1 MLGNTFGA
9 ETKSEDIKMGKEL
22 EQEYRENGMGI
33 KWFEAKRF
41 LVTSLRNPMNVH
53 MVDFDEYDGYGECS
67 CEYFQFMIAPKLKQG
82 KQPFKKCRHLRS
94 ARRVMERT
102 LT

>member
-1 MLGNTFGA
+1 MKSGD
-9 ETKSEDIKMGKEL
+9 TKTEKEL
-22 EQEYRENGMGI
+22 EPEYQENGMGI
-33 KWFEAKRF
+33 NWFEAKRF

-53 MVDFDEYDGYGECS
+53 MVDFDEYGGYGECS

-94 ARRVMERT
+94 AKRAMQNIQT
-102 LT
+102 LLD